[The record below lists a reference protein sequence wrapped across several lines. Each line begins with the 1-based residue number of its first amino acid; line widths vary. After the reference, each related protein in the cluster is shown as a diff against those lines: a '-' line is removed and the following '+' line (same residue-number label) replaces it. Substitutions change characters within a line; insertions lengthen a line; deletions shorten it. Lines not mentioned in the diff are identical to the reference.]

1 MIVGEEEKIEEA
13 YAKALAR
20 ELGKTRLSIN
30 FLELFTALFALGKA
44 DWFGITTKWTI
55 PPYSVLVINDY
66 APPGEVAVPFA
77 VKLSPSVDFALMYY
91 LYIDDKLRYMDTSV
105 YTATY
110 STYFNFL
117 QVGALFAG
125 RKETRKIVNTT
136 SSSVDLIEFVTYAR
150 IPEQIWDRIIRKYF
164 STLSEEVGI

>member
-1 MIVGEEEKIEEA
+1 MIVREEEI
-13 YAKALAR
+13 YAKALAKA
-20 ELGKTRLSIN
+20 LGKTRLSIN

-44 DWFGITTKWTI
+44 DWFGITVTWTI
-55 PPYSVLVINDY
+55 SPYSTLVINDY

-77 VKLSPSVDFALMYY
+77 VKLAPSDDGKLMYY

-125 RKETRKIVNTT
+125 RKETRKIVNTSP
-136 SSSVDLIEFVTYAR
+136 SSITLTEFVTYAR
-150 IPEQIWDRIIRKYF
+150 IPEQIWDRIIKKYF